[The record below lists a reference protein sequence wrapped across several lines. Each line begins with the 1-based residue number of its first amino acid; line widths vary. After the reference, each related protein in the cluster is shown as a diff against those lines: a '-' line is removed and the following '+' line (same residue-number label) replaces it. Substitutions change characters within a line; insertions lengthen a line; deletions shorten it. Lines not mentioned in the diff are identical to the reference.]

1 MPGTQF
7 GLDQRRFKIDLKF
20 TLQFY
25 GIINHEPRPATEGG
39 NDGFDHTI
47 KCYIVR
53 PVADPGSHRLG
64 NPLRLKITLGNI
76 LHGRLPSLDKTLL
89 GTTGRRAFLQA
100 PAQPEATKFS
110 VNARL
115 TVEMVTV
122 PARI

>member
-25 GIINHEPRPATEGG
+25 GMLNHEPRPITEGG

-53 PVADPGSHRLG
+53 L
-64 NPLRLKITLGNI
+64 LLI
-76 LHGRLPSLDKTLL
+76 LARTVL
-89 GTTGRRAFLQA
+89 
-100 PAQPEATKFS
+100 ATRF
-110 VNARL
+110 A
-115 TVEMVTV
+115 
-122 PARI
+122 